1 MKDSKSKIRL
11 RYGILIGVFLAL
23 LSLYPQIYLKFQR
36 GENYNGAT
44 FYYDY
49 DEVIYAAY
57 LQALIDG
64 RPRKN
69 DVYTGNGA
77 PQKNETFMTIQ
88 FVGAYLVAFPARIFG
103 ASSDSAFLFVSI
115 ICAFLTSLT
124 LFWFIEKLTE
134 NSEFAAVATLFILL
148 FGTGAAGYGIL
159 KETFGLGSSSFY
171 LLFLRRFT
179 PAIAFPFLFVLLGNA
194 WLAFNNYNKAKF
206 VYASVV
212 GICFA
217 VMLYSYFYLWTAI
230 LAWLVLI
237 NLLCLIFK
245 TENRK
250 AQLLKFC
257 LPVSIFLL
265 SGLAPYYFLLSDRS
279 QTTDSSQILE
289 QTRAFVWWRPTLILG
304 CGILLATLVLIKSG
318 WLNLKE
324 QLTLFVISFSV
335 LPLFV
340 FNQQVIT
347 GYSLQ
352 PMHYN
357 MYVLN
362 YLVLLALCLLI
373 HMIWKENLQKVKSV
387 YWIIFALLLFGW
399 GVIEMHYTTYNRY
412 WYNMRRD
419 EAIMVNRRMAE
430 IAKEDFKVSTSRITL
445 NFDEIQ
451 ADNQPTIAPQ
461 AILWSEHL
469 FFLSNMSAEEH
480 HRRYFLYL
488 YYQNKDENWLNENL
502 QNCPNEVCRALLGWG
517 VNPTLSINSQ
527 KSDKSKILRI
537 VNEYDEFL
545 KNFSHLEASNPVI
558 SYLVI
563 PNDGQNDFTKVDLW
577 YERSAEEKFGNFTL
591 YQVKLKTQ

>member
-11 RYGILIGVFLAL
+11 RYGILIGAFLAL

-159 KETFGLGSSSFY
+159 KETFELGSSSFY

-206 VYASVV
+206 VHASVV

-451 ADNQPTIAPQ
+451 GDTQPTIAPH
-461 AILWSEHL
+461 AVLWSEHL

-480 HRRYFLYL
+480 RRRYFLYL
-488 YYQNKDENWLNENL
+488 YYQNKDENWLRENL
-502 QNCPNEVCRALLGWG
+502 LNCPNEVCRALLGWG
-517 VNPTLSINSQ
+517 VNPTLSIGSQ
-527 KSDKSKILRI
+527 KPDKSEILKI
-537 VNEYDEFL
+537 VDEYSRFL
-545 KNFSHLEASNPVI
+545 KNFSRLDASNPTI
-558 SYLVI
+558 SYIII
-563 PNDGQNDFTKVDLW
+563 PVERENDLTKINLW
-577 YERSAEEKFGNFTL
+577 YELGAGEKYGRFIL
-591 YQVKLKTQ
+591 YPVKLKTP